1 MQDKLMTTTQ
11 ASAGGSTIQNLALKA
26 THPCKKDS
34 RSVSW
39 CRMACDIAVGGEAT
53 VRVLRAAA
61 SLCDAQTCPGTI
73 ESRSGVLCR
82 SFVGIVSELRPLA
95 SEETELTTVD
105 PVKVLDRVV
114 ASPYLMRP
122 LLPPDEQQGQ
132 TDCND
137 DALLQRSTCNSSCVF
152 GIGAS
157 SGTLAEYIVLPVANL
172 AVVPPSI
179 PDDLALLADDV
190 SVVLS
195 IASELQR
202 RHVTNVAILSD
213 GPATILSNLLTRLLH
228 QDMQFPAQ
236 KLHVFSAS
244 ATCSSTI
251 WSQYASVTPLDMHEP
266 ADMDHLIARQ
276 TELALDAVVDLIGSK
291 ASAELAISLVQSMGC
306 VVFVDR
312 SRLEL
317 RPPSLVAMDMNA
329 VVVRELELVSVPNC
343 RGCLDD
349 ALQYLVTQS
358 ESQQSTRE
366 LRTCLLDDVVLQ
378 QALSQL
384 QARPEQTLEGQY
396 LQVRRC

>member
-1 MQDKLMTTTQ
+1 
-11 ASAGGSTIQNLALKA
+11 
-26 THPCKKDS
+26 
-34 RSVSW
+34 
-39 CRMACDIAVGGEAT
+39 MACDIADGGEAK

-61 SLCDAQTCPGTI
+61 SLFDAQTCRGTI
-73 ESRSGVLCR
+73 EGRSGVLGR
-82 SFVGIVSELRPLA
+82 SFVGSVSELRPLA

-114 ASPYLMRP
+114 ASPYLMRAP
-122 LLPPDEQQGQ
+122 LTPDEQQDQ
-132 TDCND
+132 SDCDD
-137 DALLQRSTCNSSCVF
+137 DALPQRSTCSSSCVV
-152 GIGAS
+152 GISAS
-157 SGTLAEYIVLPVANL
+157 SGTLAEYIVLPVSNL

-179 PDDLALLADDV
+179 PDDLALLAGDV

-236 KLHVFSAS
+236 NLHVFSAS
-244 ATCSSTI
+244 ATCSSTV
-251 WSQYASVTPLDMHEP
+251 WSWHASVTPLDTHEP
-266 ADMDHLIARQ
+266 ADVDHLIARQ

-317 RPPSLVAMDMNA
+317 HPPSLVAMDMNA
-329 VVVRELELVSVPNC
+329 VVVRELELVSVHNC
-343 RGCLDD
+343 RGYLDN

-366 LRTCLLDDVVLQ
+366 LRTCLLDDVVLS

-384 QARPEQTLEGQY
+384 QALPGQTLEGQC